1 MEGKRMLRK
10 LISMIA
16 VIVLSFVATNVQ
28 AKTIEVKKGDTL
40 WEISHVH
47 RTTVLKL
54 KEWNN
59 LQSDLIHPGDVLTVS
74 PEATYVIKDGD
85 TLWAISKT
93 HHISVSQLMERNS
106 LTSDVIHP
114 GLKLVIP
121 NPSATTVHAKAKTHR
136 GLVQASASHS
146 KAVAAVKTKRTVTRV
161 KAASTTVPSSGVAIT
176 VTATAYTPYCAGC
189 SGITATGV
197 NVKANPNAKVIAVD
211 PSVIPLGSKVYIEGL
226 GVYTAADTGGAI
238 KGHRI
243 DVLMA
248 TNHEALQFG
257 RKHIKITIL
266 N

>member
-16 VIVLSFVATNVQ
+16 VIVLSFVGANVQ

-47 RTTVLKL
+47 KTTVLKL
-54 KEWNN
+54 KEWNH

-74 PEATYVIKDGD
+74 PQATYVVNNGD
-85 TLWAISKT
+85 TLWAIAKT
-93 HHISVSQLMERNS
+93 HHTTVSQLMERNS
-106 LTSDVIHP
+106 LTTDLIHP
-114 GLKLVIP
+114 GLNLVIP
-121 NPSATTVHAKAKTHR
+121 NHSATSVHAKAKTQK
-136 GLVQASASHS
+136 GLVKASFSRS

-161 KAASTTVPSSGVAIT
+161 KAASTTNPSSGVAIT

-189 SGITATGV
+189 SGVTATGI
-197 NVKANPNAKVIAVD
+197 NVKANPNARVIAVD
-211 PSVIPLGSKVYIEGL
+211 PRIIPLGSKVYIEGL
-226 GVYTAADTGGAI
+226 GEFIAADTGGAI
-238 KGHRI
+238 KGYRI

-248 TNHEALQFG
+248 SKHAALQFG
-257 RKHIKITIL
+257 RKQLKITIL